1 MQYAKQIIGI
11 ALYAYGLFII
21 AGYWVFWIRFVAMAF
36 GYGYVKLSSMAPFV
50 GPFFILAGAFIFGD
64 PLQKT
69 LGWWVLLIDLNTY
82 DFLISAPLAVL
93 LNLRPKKTQ
102 EDDDSDKVS
111 NA

>member
-11 ALYAYGLFII
+11 VLYA
-21 AGYWVFWIRFVAMAF
+21 YWVFWIRFVAMAF
-36 GYGYVKLSSMAPFV
+36 GYGYVKFSSMGPFV

-64 PLQKT
+64 LLQKA
-69 LGWWVLLIDLNTY
+69 LDWWVLLIDLNTY
-82 DFLISAPLAVL
+82 NFLVSAPLAVL
-93 LNLRPKKTQ
+93 LNLRPKKTP